1 MCVYIYIVR
10 YHSSSTFRP
19 GSRCLAW
26 CFVERRHGIHYKFN
40 VFRRHI
46 SAVCVVVVV
55 VVLVVKV
62 S

>member
-1 MCVYIYIVR
+1 M
-10 YHSSSTFRP
+10 FRP

-46 SAVCVVVVV
+46 SAVCVVSGSSGG
-55 VVLVVKV
+55 LSSEGFMK
-62 S
+62 